1 MTYTYK
7 EALEVRGEYNAKLFL
22 IMSKLVKK
30 HPELRFGQI
39 LYNFSFI
46 TKPLKEGEAPKL
58 FDPFNEEP
66 VVTFHRVCKD
76 LEKWGYTDILKLVK

>member
-1 MTYTYK
+1 MTYE
-7 EALEVRGEYNAKLFL
+7 EALRVRGEYNAKLLL
-22 IMSKLVKK
+22 ILGMLIQK

-66 VVTFHRVCKD
+66 VVTFHRVCRD
-76 LEKWGYTDILKLVK
+76 LEKWGHTDILNLVKE

>member
-1 MTYTYK
+1 MTYE
-7 EALEVRGEYNAKLFL
+7 EALRVRGEYNAKLLL
-22 IMSKLVKK
+22 ILSKLIKK

-46 TKPLKEGEAPKL
+46 TKPLKKGEAPKL

-66 VVTFHRVCKD
+66 IVTFQRVCKD
-76 LEKWGYTDILKLVK
+76 LEKWRYTNILKLVKE